1 MRVRGFIVI
10 AQGLLYTRHTSNIHQ
25 LVLQDVRAA
34 TIAEFA
40 ERLKAI
46 MGETPDGEVMRLSIQ
61 VSAIP
66 SIQYMLGMTRDIKAA
81 RPKAIR
87 SRIAVIYGPS
97 LQLSLLNMIVRAIVR
112 TSAMK
117 LFPKKDEAEAHEWL
131 LK

>member
-1 MRVRGFIVI
+1 VLAHGLRYTHNASDIHVI
-10 AQGLLYTRHTSNIHQ
+10 
-25 LVLQDVRAA
+25 VLQDVRAA
-34 TIAEFA
+34 TVTEFG
-40 ERLKAI
+40 ERLKTI
-46 MGETPDGEVMRLSIQ
+46 MADTPDDGVMRLSIQ

-66 SIQYMLGMTRDIKAA
+66 SIQYMLSMTRDIKAA

-112 TSAMK
+112 TSTMK
-117 LFPKKDEAEAHEWL
+117 LFQKKDEAEAHEWL